1 MKYNQK
7 FTKKLFAKVEETDRL
22 AAETKNNLA
31 ELGYEC

>member
-1 MKYNQK
+1 MKYNYK
-7 FTKKLFAKVEETDRL
+7 LTKQLFAQVEETHRL

>member
-22 AAETKNNLA
+22 AAEIKNNLA
-31 ELGYEC
+31 GLGFDV